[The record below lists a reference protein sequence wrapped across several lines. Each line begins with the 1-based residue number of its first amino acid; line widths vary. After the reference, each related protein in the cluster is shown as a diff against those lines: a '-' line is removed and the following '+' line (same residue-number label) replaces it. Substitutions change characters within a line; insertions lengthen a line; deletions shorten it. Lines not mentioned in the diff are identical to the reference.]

1 MMGLMLGAS
10 SLFAQPG
17 SVQKAAKSVFTLTTF
32 NKDGNIISST
42 QGVFI
47 DNKGTAIGTF
57 KPFIGA
63 VKATIVDAS
72 GKSMDVDAILG
83 ADELY
88 DVAKFRV
95 LGNTTAANI
104 ATAES
109 PAGSKVWLVPYS
121 IKKSPFQQEDIASVE
136 KFKETYNYYIF
147 SNTVPDNAVGC
158 PFVNKSGQVIGI
170 MHSNGQV
177 TAIDAN
183 YAKELKV
190 TGLSTL
196 DAALRQTGIRTAL
209 PETEQEAI
217 TMMTLNKSQVS
228 RDIYTKYADEFMTKF
243 PASAF
248 GYKEKAALLVD
259 KNEFAEAAK
268 CMEDGIKKS

>member
-1 MMGLMLGAS
+1 M
-10 SLFAQPG
+10 
-17 SVQKAAKSVFTLTTF
+17 
-32 NKDGNIISST
+32 
-42 QGVFI
+42 FI

-121 IKKSPFQQEDIASVE
+121 IKKS
-136 KFKETYNYYIF
+136 
-147 SNTVPDNAVGC
+147 
-158 PFVNKSGQVIGI
+158 
-170 MHSNGQV
+170 
-177 TAIDAN
+177 
-183 YAKELKV
+183 
-190 TGLSTL
+190 
-196 DAALRQTGIRTAL
+196 
-209 PETEQEAI
+209 
-217 TMMTLNKSQVS
+217 
-228 RDIYTKYADEFMTKF
+228 
-243 PASAF
+243 
-248 GYKEKAALLVD
+248 
-259 KNEFAEAAK
+259 
-268 CMEDGIKKS
+268 

>member
-1 MMGLMLGAS
+1 MGLMLGAS

-63 VKATIVDAS
+63 VKATIVDVS

-109 PAGSKVWLVPYS
+109 PAGSKVWLVL
-121 IKKSPFQQEDIASVE
+121 I
-136 KFKETYNYYIF
+136 
-147 SNTVPDNAVGC
+147 
-158 PFVNKSGQVIGI
+158 
-170 MHSNGQV
+170 
-177 TAIDAN
+177 
-183 YAKELKV
+183 
-190 TGLSTL
+190 LSRSHL
-196 DAALRQTGIRTAL
+196 SSRRISQALRSLRKLTITTSSPTPYRTMQWLPSSQKRTGDWYHA
-209 PETEQEAI
+209 
-217 TMMTLNKSQVS
+217 
-228 RDIYTKYADEFMTKF
+228 
-243 PASAF
+243 
-248 GYKEKAALLVD
+248 
-259 KNEFAEAAK
+259 
-268 CMEDGIKKS
+268 

>member
-121 IKKSPFQQEDIASVE
+121 IKNLSIGKMIFVYSLSKKLPIAS
-136 KFKETYNYYIF
+136 ISGDID
-147 SNTVPDNAVGC
+147 SNR
-158 PFVNKSGQVIGI
+158 FLIEL
-170 MHSNGQV
+170 SNG
-177 TAIDAN
+177 
-183 YAKELKV
+183 
-190 TGLSTL
+190 
-196 DAALRQTGIRTAL
+196 
-209 PETEQEAI
+209 
-217 TMMTLNKSQVS
+217 
-228 RDIYTKYADEFMTKF
+228 
-243 PASAF
+243 
-248 GYKEKAALLVD
+248 
-259 KNEFAEAAK
+259 
-268 CMEDGIKKS
+268 

>member
-1 MMGLMLGAS
+1 MGLMLGAS

-109 PAGSKVWLVPYS
+109 PGAARFGSFL
-121 IKKSPFQQEDIASVE
+121 I
-136 KFKETYNYYIF
+136 
-147 SNTVPDNAVGC
+147 
-158 PFVNKSGQVIGI
+158 
-170 MHSNGQV
+170 
-177 TAIDAN
+177 
-183 YAKELKV
+183 
-190 TGLSTL
+190 LSRNHLTSRRISQ
-196 DAALRQTGIRTAL
+196 ALRSLRKLT
-209 PETEQEAI
+209 I
-217 TMMTLNKSQVS
+217 TTSSPTPYPTMQWVAHSS
-228 RDIYTKYADEFMTKF
+228 TKA
-243 PASAF
+243 
-248 GYKEKAALLVD
+248 VR
-259 KNEFAEAAK
+259 
-268 CMEDGIKKS
+268 

>member
-1 MMGLMLGAS
+1 MGLMLGAS

-158 PFVNKSGQVIGI
+158 PFVNKNGQVIGI

-183 YAKELKV
+183 
-190 TGLSTL
+190 
-196 DAALRQTGIRTAL
+196 
-209 PETEQEAI
+209 
-217 TMMTLNKSQVS
+217 
-228 RDIYTKYADEFMTKF
+228 
-243 PASAF
+243 
-248 GYKEKAALLVD
+248 
-259 KNEFAEAAK
+259 
-268 CMEDGIKKS
+268 

>member
-1 MMGLMLGAS
+1 M
-10 SLFAQPG
+10 
-17 SVQKAAKSVFTLTTF
+17 
-32 NKDGNIISST
+32 
-42 QGVFI
+42 
-47 DNKGTAIGTF
+47 
-57 KPFIGA
+57 
-63 VKATIVDAS
+63 
-72 GKSMDVDAILG
+72 
-83 ADELY
+83 
-88 DVAKFRV
+88 AKFRV

-209 PETEQEAI
+209 PDTEQEAI

-228 RDIYTKYADEFMTKF
+228 RDIYDKYADEFMAKF
-243 PASAF
+243 PASA
-248 GYKEKAALLVD
+248 D
-259 KNEFAEAAK
+259 R
-268 CMEDGIKKS
+268 KSVV

>member
-1 MMGLMLGAS
+1 MGLMLGAS

-63 VKATIVDAS
+63 VKATIVDVS

-109 PAGSKVWLVPYS
+109 PAGSKVWLL
-121 IKKSPFQQEDIASVE
+121 I
-136 KFKETYNYYIF
+136 
-147 SNTVPDNAVGC
+147 
-158 PFVNKSGQVIGI
+158 
-170 MHSNGQV
+170 
-177 TAIDAN
+177 
-183 YAKELKV
+183 
-190 TGLSTL
+190 LSRSHL
-196 DAALRQTGIRTAL
+196 SSRRISQALRSLRKLTITTSSPTPYRTMQWVAH
-209 PETEQEAI
+209 
-217 TMMTLNKSQVS
+217 SS
-228 RDIYTKYADEFMTKF
+228 TKADR
-243 PASAF
+243 
-248 GYKEKAALLVD
+248 
-259 KNEFAEAAK
+259 
-268 CMEDGIKKS
+268 

>member
-1 MMGLMLGAS
+1 MGLMLGAS

-63 VKATIVDAS
+63 VKATIVDVS

-95 LGNTTAANI
+95 LPRLPTLLRQNHLRAARF
-104 ATAES
+104 
-109 PAGSKVWLVPYS
+109 GSFL
-121 IKKSPFQQEDIASVE
+121 I
-136 KFKETYNYYIF
+136 
-147 SNTVPDNAVGC
+147 
-158 PFVNKSGQVIGI
+158 
-170 MHSNGQV
+170 
-177 TAIDAN
+177 
-183 YAKELKV
+183 
-190 TGLSTL
+190 LSRSHL
-196 DAALRQTGIRTAL
+196 SSRRISQALRSLRKLTITTSSPTPYRTMQWVAH
-209 PETEQEAI
+209 
-217 TMMTLNKSQVS
+217 SS
-228 RDIYTKYADEFMTKF
+228 TKA
-243 PASAF
+243 
-248 GYKEKAALLVD
+248 VR
-259 KNEFAEAAK
+259 
-268 CMEDGIKKS
+268 